1 MTKFFAMALALA
13 SSWTVAWG
21 DESSGKRAIEAA
33 RSMRFEW
40 HAGHSPGSCADCANW
55 IYAVGPITDQTS
67 KDFELVTAGRDVR
80 GATVVLN
87 SVGGSV
93 SGAIALG
100 RLMRALDMNTTV
112 GRAVRSNAGA
122 AASRMEWAPDAS
134 CSSMCAFLLLAGK
147 ERHVPNE
154 AKVKVH
160 QIWLADKNKNILDN
174 RYTADELA
182 LVQRDIARLA
192 RYEWDMTGRIELLE
206 SALQVPAWRPMHQ
219 LSAEELGREKVRTTG
234 EVPAKPVVPVAADL
248 SEHIE

>member
-1 MTKFFAMALALA
+1 MKTVIVMALALA
-13 SSWTVAWG
+13 SGCTAAWAN
-21 DESSGKRAIEAA
+21 DTLGKKASDDSP
-33 RSMRFEW
+33 SMRFEW
-40 HAGHSPGSCADCANW
+40 HGAGSSTCRDCASW
-55 IYAVGPITDQTS
+55 IYAVGPIAERTP
-67 KDFELVTAGRDVR
+67 KDFELFIADKEAR

-100 RLMRALDMNTTV
+100 RMMRALDMNTTV
-112 GRAVRSNAGA
+112 GRAVPSKVAG
-122 AASRMEWAPDAS
+122 SPQLELLPDAS

-147 ERHVPNE
+147 ERHVPAQ

-192 RYEWDMTGRIELLE
+192 RYEWDMTGAIELLE
-206 SALQVPAWRPMHQ
+206 RALQVPAWGPMHE
-219 LSAEELGREKVRTTG
+219 LSADELARTKLKATT
-234 EVPAKPVVPVAADL
+234 EVIPVSAAPL
-248 SEHIE
+248 AAGLAATR

>member
-1 MTKFFAMALALA
+1 MTKIAAMALALA
-13 SSWTVAWG
+13 STCTLAWADG
-21 DESSGKRAIEAA
+21 TAGGKTNEAA
-33 RSMRFEW
+33 PSMRFEW
-40 HAGHSPGSCADCANW
+40 HAGRSPTCSDCSNW
-55 IYAVGPITDQTS
+55 IYATGPITERTP
-67 KDFELVTAGRDVR
+67 KDFELFVAGKDAS

-100 RLMRALDMNTTV
+100 RMIRALDMDTTV
-112 GRAVRSNAGA
+112 GKII
-122 AASRMEWAPDAS
+122 ASADSATPVQVTPDAS

-147 ERHVPNE
+147 QRYVPDQ

-192 RYEWDMTGRIELLE
+192 RYEWDMTGSIDLLE
-206 SALQVPAWRPMHQ
+206 SALQVPAWGPMHQ
-219 LSAEELGREKVRTTG
+219 LSVHELGRAKVTTG
-234 EVPAKPVVPVAADL
+234 KDVFARPRAPAATGFTKTLD
-248 SEHIE
+248 